1 MPIYNKLVRDKIPEI
16 IAKQGLNYD
25 TRILNDQEYEK
36 ELKNKLTE
44 EVNEYLESEDNNSSL
59 EELADVLEIIHSLS
73 QIHGGSID
81 KVEDIRKQKA
91 IERGGFKDKV
101 YLIEVKDS

>member
-16 IAKQGLNYD
+16 IAKQGLNHD

-36 ELKNKLTE
+36 ELKKKLTE
-44 EVNEYLESEDNNSSL
+44 EVNEYFESEDNSESL

-81 KVEDIRKQKA
+81 KVEGIRKQKA
-91 IERGGFKDKV
+91 IERGRFKDKV